1 MVAVLLLIPVA
12 VIMTGAVIAA
22 LLGFLVK
29 KDVDSSF
36 EGTEH
41 LELS

>member
-12 VIMTGAVIAA
+12 VIMTGAVIAG
-22 LLGFLVK
+22 LLGFFVK
-29 KDVDSSF
+29 KDVDGSF
-36 EGTEH
+36 EGTEY